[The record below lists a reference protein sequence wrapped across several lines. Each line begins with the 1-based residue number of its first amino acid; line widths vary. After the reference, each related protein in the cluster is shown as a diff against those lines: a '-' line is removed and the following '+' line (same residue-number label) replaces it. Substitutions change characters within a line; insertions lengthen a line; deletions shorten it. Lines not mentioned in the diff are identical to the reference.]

1 MTGIYSAD
9 SILDMSII
17 SKSDWTKVEDSNP
30 QVFHTKGY
38 RYVPIAAA
46 GVRKFNLGKDSSQQP
61 CLMFKVSK
69 GLLEEKTFPDT
80 EGLEVRIDFGFGES
94 EIGVV
99 LKLKSEDFLDV
110 FASLTNDLIST
121 LCNLK
126 DDKQFIDTF
135 FGRLGIWKM
144 FLDKSGSKGLGPDRR
159 RGLFGELYLL
169 KQLIIEAYGSD
180 GLKFWSGPSG
190 AMHDFEIGKFAIEC
204 KTMAGNKSQKV
215 TISNERQ
222 LEDAGYDDLYLACIA
237 ITVRKNATPTLVTII
252 KEIEQELE
260 QDPLNLV
267 NFRNNLLRCGYSSIH
282 DDIYQREGY
291 HVDDTITFKV
301 AEGFPRLLAKDLMDG
316 IGGVKYTVDLSACTD
331 FKVKYEQLSSSLSKL
346 KVG

>member
-1 MTGIYSAD
+1 MN
-9 SILDMSII
+9 SIT
-17 SKSDWTKVEDSNP
+17 KQDWAKVEDSN
-30 QVFHTKGY
+30 QEVFHTKGY
-38 RYVPIAAA
+38 RYLPIKTSSI
-46 GVRKFNLGKDSSQQP
+46 RKFNLGKDSSNQH

-80 EGLEVRIDFGFGES
+80 EGLEVRIDFGFGDG

-99 LKLKSEDFLDV
+99 LKLKSDDFLDV
-110 FASLTNDLIST
+110 FASLTNDLISS
-121 LCNLK
+121 LCELK

-144 FLDKSGSKGLGPDRR
+144 FLDHSGSKGLGPDRR
-159 RGLFGELYLL
+159 RGLFGELHLL
-169 KQLIIEAYGSD
+169 KELILEAYGSD

-222 LEDAGYDDLYLACIA
+222 LEDAGYDDLYLACVA

-252 KEIEQELE
+252 KDIEQILE
-260 QDPLNLV
+260 KDPLNLV
-267 NFRNNLLRCGYSSIH
+267 NFRNNLLRSGYSTIH

-301 AEGFPRLLAKDLMDG
+301 VAGFPRLLAEDLMDG
-316 IGGVKYTVDLSACTD
+316 IGGLKYTVDLSACSD
-331 FKVKYEQLSSSLSKL
+331 FKVKYEKLSSSLAAL
-346 KVG
+346 KIK